1 MATFEDQVTNAVER
15 GFAPGVVVIAK
26 DKQGNLDYSKAFS
39 PKDGP
44 AYNED
49 TVMGLASMSKLV
61 TTVAALQLVERG
73 LIALDD
79 DVLPLLPTL
88 AKQEIL
94 TGFADNGE
102 PITRKRQNPI
112 TLRLLLTHSAGLAYD
127 FVHES
132 LAKVAAWK
140 KLPNPAATID
150 EAFDLPLL
158 YEPGEDF
165 QYSSSID
172 WAGKVVEKLTGQ
184 SLEDYMRKNIFEPL
198 GMDNATFFP
207 WNHPE
212 IQARRVPMAYR
223 EDPYG
228 PVVAKPGEPWF
239 SDGKKEPFGG
249 QGLFS
254 SMRDYIKLMHSLLV
268 DDEKL
273 LKKETAALMF
283 QPNLSPKSKTALLEM
298 MKDPAWLIGDFPV
311 TNEYDWGLGGILVT
325 GDKHEYRKKGTLIWS
340 GAANL
345 YWFIDRAAGLC
356 GVFGVQVLPPF
367 DDRIKPLIKAFEDE
381 VYGKVGKQ

>member
-1 MATFEDQVTNAVER
+1 MATFEDQVANALES
-15 GFAPGVVVIAK
+15 GFAPGVVAIAK
-26 DKQGNLDYSKAFS
+26 DKEGNLNYSKSFS
-39 PKDGP
+39 RKDGP
-44 AYNED
+44 EYNED

-61 TTVAALQLVERG
+61 TSIAALQVVERG
-73 LIALDD
+73 LITLDD
-79 DVLPLLPTL
+79 DVTPFLPTL
-88 AKQEIL
+88 AKQGVL

-112 TLRLLLTHSAGLAYD
+112 TLRQLLTHSAGLGYT
-127 FVHES
+127 FLHEP

-140 KLPNPAATID
+140 KLPDPSATVE

-165 QYSSSID
+165 MYSASID
-172 WAGKVVEKLTGQ
+172 WAGKLVEKLTGQ
-184 SLEDYMRKNIFEPL
+184 NLEDYVRQNIFEPL
-198 GMDNATFFP
+198 GMESTTFFP
-207 WNHPE
+207 WNRPE
-212 IQARRVPMAYR
+212 IQARRVPMTYR
-223 EDPYG
+223 EDPAG
-228 PVVAKPGEPWF
+228 PVVEKAGEPWF

-254 SMRDYIKLMHSLLV
+254 SMRDYIKVLHSLLV

-283 QPNLSPKSKTALLEM
+283 QPHLSPKSKAALLEM
-298 MKDPAWLIGDFPV
+298 MKEPVWLVGDFPI
-311 TNEYDWGLGGILVT
+311 TNEYDWGLGGILVD
-325 GDKHEYRKKGTLIWS
+325 GDKHEYRRKGTLIWS

-356 GVFGVQVLPPF
+356 GVFGTQVLPPF
-367 DDRIKPLIKAFEDE
+367 DDRIKPLIKAFEDK
-381 VYGKVGKQ
+381 VYGKAV